1 MGNGYVYGMG
11 YGYGYD
17 YGYAWKFHGKSY
29 GQSYGKSTENPQTF
43 QRTKEQ
49 KKNSRTSYQSEAL
62 LYRCLQSLVW
72 VCATVRNG
80 GNMQI
85 IEEGGFKEP

>member
-11 YGYGYD
+11 YGYDYG

-43 QRTKEQ
+43 QRTKGRN
-49 KKNSRTSYQSEAL
+49 KNSRTSYQSEAL
-62 LYRCLQSLVW
+62 LYLCLQSLVW

-85 IEEGGFKEP
+85 IEESGFKEP

>member
-11 YGYGYD
+11 YGYDYG
-17 YGYAWKFHGKSY
+17 YGYAWKFHGNSY
-29 GQSYGKSTENPQTF
+29 GQSCGKSTENPQTF

-49 KKNSRTSYQSEAL
+49 KKNSRTSYHSEAL